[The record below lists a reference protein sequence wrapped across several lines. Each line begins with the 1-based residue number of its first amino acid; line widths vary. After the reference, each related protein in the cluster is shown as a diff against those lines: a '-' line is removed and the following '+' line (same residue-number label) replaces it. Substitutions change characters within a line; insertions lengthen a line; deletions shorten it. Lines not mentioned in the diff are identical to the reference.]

1 MDQFQDRSEIL
12 FPPSVSN
19 REAGD
24 APPNRF
30 YPRHP
35 AVRLEALYRH
45 TTLRSALVHGAA
57 PAAGFAIAGEIAPNV
72 SLHAEYT
79 AAQGAFYP
87 PVGAVPAYILENV
100 VPATTRTASWSRGV
114 ASRRVTFTFSEL
126 IGVHPPPIGRIRFE
140 LLAGLG
146 VQGQEKRDYYDAFQA
161 SGRDTIDDPLRVTP
175 LPGRYY
181 VLDFESPEVGFVY
194 GIDAA
199 IALSSGLSAVPTLRY
214 HQWDDP
220 APMFAYG
227 VGIQWRF

>member
-1 MDQFQDRSEIL
+1 
-12 FPPSVSN
+12 
-19 REAGD
+19 
-24 APPNRF
+24 
-30 YPRHP
+30 
-35 AVRLEALYRH
+35 
-45 TTLRSALVHGAA
+45 
-57 PAAGFAIAGEIAPNV
+57 
-72 SLHAEYT
+72 
-79 AAQGAFYP
+79 
-87 PVGAVPAYILENV
+87 
-100 VPATTRTASWSRGV
+100 
-114 ASRRVTFTFSEL
+114 
-126 IGVHPPPIGRIRFE
+126 
-140 LLAGLG
+140 